1 MKDITLKITGK
12 QSYDG
17 IEEEQMEFITDGR
30 FYVRGKTAFIIY
42 DESEVSGMSGCTTT
56 IRVDESS
63 LKMKR
68 TGAEGMG
75 TVLYFEEG
83 KRFSS
88 VYDTPYGAMGIEVLT
103 DYVKNELD
111 TENGKGCINV
121 EYQISMEGLAEGRNK
136 ITIEIM

>member
-17 IEEEQMEFITDGR
+17 IEEEQMKFITDGR
-30 FYVRGKTAFIIY
+30 LYVRGKAAFIIY
-42 DESEVSGMSGCTTT
+42 DESEVSGMAGCTTT
-56 IRVDESS
+56 IRADDCS

-103 DYVKNELD
+103 DYVRNEID
-111 TENGKGCINV
+111 TENGTGSINV